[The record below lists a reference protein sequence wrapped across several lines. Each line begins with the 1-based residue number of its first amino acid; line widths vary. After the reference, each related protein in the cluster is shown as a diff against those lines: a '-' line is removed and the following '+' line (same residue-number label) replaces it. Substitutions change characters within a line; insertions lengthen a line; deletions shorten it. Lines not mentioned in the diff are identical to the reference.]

1 MINIDKNR
9 RIKEKMKQFVKKT
22 LSLLLTLLMML
33 SVISVTTMKVKA
45 VDPEVGSSW
54 TVNADGT
61 LSISETAATKA
72 VGNMTKGKM
81 ILIGTKGGKISNLPS
96 DSGIT
101 TKLSSAQD
109 AALIHYDSNQDI
121 DVIKNMLITIKFS
134 SDTTQVHIDVTNG
147 DTNGININNTDST
160 FGILNANDENGE
172 AHAYKYVTFSNTES
186 NDWISAFNGAVTG
199 TDTLGGLKGY
209 LATITSKNEATLL
222 NSFYNTVSSGNSNGA
237 WIAGTSLRYST
248 NKNANYED
256 VKDSKIT
263 TTNYEFISKSSQ
275 TPTNHKIVGTNGA
288 YYWTNTYN
296 TAEYKGYYYWACGPE
311 AGQTI
316 PDGLWKSGEPNNH
329 NKSDPG
335 ENSVVASYSNSIEF
349 NDFPTTQGVPGYFLE
364 FSAYPSGLADRAS
377 YNSITIYKVTLY
389 GNGAT
394 GTVAPME
401 KFKGESLILL
411 KDQGGLTGSA
421 GNTWFAG
428 WYENTVE
435 TNYNRILTYDANAP
449 TTFYA
454 HWSQYGYTS
463 QYDPVAK
470 TGLVYNGT
478 SQLLIDTTDGHGI
491 WRVNAPTDS
500 DTGSFTY
507 WYSQSEGSG
516 YKEGSVNDSSKTANE
531 GYVAAVKTDCTPLYE
546 TNAGTYKI
554 YWNWNYQEGTAN
566 KGYITTTIEPKSIN
580 DNSINVSV
588 APDDGEFIY
597 NKEAQA
603 PIITIKDTAI
613 GTDGIDLAVGTDYE
627 INYEGTDATEYTS
640 DAAPTNV
647 GTYKAIITGKGNY
660 KESREIAFTIKKAE
674 VVAPTITEKHY
685 TGKNLTADVEEDER
699 YEVTENEGGIEVGN
713 YDVVLTLKDTVNYKW
728 IDNEETEKT
737 LIFKIVP
744 EGTNIVTVNLEGWT
758 YGETANKPTS
768 TATFGNDTVVY
779 SYSSSLNGEYTSE
792 MPKDAG
798 VYYIKANIEATEN
811 YGAGEA
817 INHFEIKEANSVA
830 SKVTANNRTYDKTK
844 KPLVNVDNT
853 SLYGGKMFY
862 ALGKDAT
869 GSPDVSAYVT
879 AIPEAT
885 DAGTYY
891 VWYRLIG
898 DENYKDIEAA
908 CVTVTIEKK
917 PKSVNAEVKKSEDA
931 PDVKVSNLNNEL
943 ALKLL
948 TDEEKDEYEKG
959 DPVNVYLTIDAIDR
973 SKVPAVDLAV
983 VDKII
988 SDDGYTYGQCL
999 DLSLWKKVG
1008 DNEAVQIHDTN
1019 GNPIMLQITV
1029 PNALQK
1035 APDGY
1040 KRTFKIIRVH
1050 DSVPTVLAEGDGPTF
1065 EISLDKFSS
1074 YFIIYKDV
1082 KVEKKSNSITTGDK
1096 MNIGIVIMAMIDS
1109 VMTAI
1114 YLTLRRRNIK

>member
-33 SVISVTTMKVKA
+33 SVISVTTTKVKA
-45 VDPEVGSSW
+45 VDSEVGSSW

-61 LSISETAATKA
+61 LSISETAATKT
-72 VGNMTKGKM
+72 VGTMTNINM
-81 ILIGTKGGKISNLPS
+81 ILIGTKDGKVITSSIPS
-96 DSGIT
+96 GTGIV
-101 TKLSSAQD
+101 TKASSDESAVMIRYTEAKSQ
-109 AALIHYDSNQDI
+109 NDI
-121 DVIKNMLITIKFS
+121 KSVLKNIKFDAS
-134 SDTTQVHIDVTNG
+134 TTQIHIDVTYG
-147 DTNGININNTDST
+147 STTESMNNVDN
-160 FGILNANDENGE
+160 FGVLNADGE
-172 AHAYKYVTFSNTES
+172 AHVYKLIKTDSNIS
-186 NDWISAFNGAVTG
+186 WIQAFDGAVKSS
-199 TDTLGGLKGY
+199 DTLGGLKGY
-209 LATITSKNEATLL
+209 LATVTTSAEAELVRG
-222 NSFYNTVSSGNSNGA
+222 FYNSSEAGT

-248 NKNANYED
+248 DNNSNYESAGK
-256 VKDSKIT
+256 VTPNNYSTSSATGASNKKIDAT
-263 TTNYEFISKSSQ
+263 I
-275 TPTNHKIVGTNGA
+275 GA
-288 YYWTNTYN
+288 YYCPFDSNVVSAASY
-296 TAEYKGYYYWACGPE
+296 YDKYYWACGPE
-311 AGQTI
+311 QGQTI
-316 PDGLWKSGEPNNH
+316 SRELWANGEPNN
-329 NKSDPG
+329 SDGSRGG
-335 ENSVVASYSNSIEF
+335 ETCIVSPWGGNAAF
-349 NDFPTTQGVPGYFLE
+349 NDFSPFNSVKAYFLE
-364 FSAYPSGLADRAS
+364 FSAYPSGRADGAS

-500 DTGSFTY
+500 NTGSFTY

-516 YKEGSVNDSSKTANE
+516 YEEGSVNNSSKTANE
-531 GYVAAVKTDCTPLYE
+531 GYVAAIKTDCTPLYE
-546 TNAGTYKI
+546 TNAGTYNI
-554 YWNWNYQEGTAN
+554 YWNWNYQEGTAK

-580 DNSINVSV
+580 DNSIKVSV

-613 GTDGIDLAVGTDYE
+613 GTDGTDLAVGTDYE
-627 INYEGTDATEYTS
+627 ITYAGTGTTEYES
-640 DAAPTNV
+640 SAAAPKNV
-647 GTYKAIITGKGNY
+647 GTYKVIITGKGNY

-685 TGKNLTADVEEDER
+685 TGKNLTADVEESDL

-728 IDNEETEKT
+728 IDDEEAEKT

-768 TATFGNDTVVY
+768 TATFGNDTAVY

-869 GSPDVSAYVT
+869 GAPDVSAYVT